1 MQAEK
6 LMYFFNMPM
15 PCSLATAAGVNE
27 DTTKDASVGNPIPTV
42 VSGSRGNAETSDSS
56 KMYGTVPPP
65 VAPTNVPAPVTQAI
79 PLLGKFTFVY
89 ILQIL
94 ILLLSL
100 WESKTYFSIKKKNL
114 SFFLAFK

>member
-6 LMYFFNMPM
+6 LMYFFNMRM

-94 ILLLSL
+94 ILLL
-100 WESKTYFSIKKKNL
+100 T
-114 SFFLAFK
+114 